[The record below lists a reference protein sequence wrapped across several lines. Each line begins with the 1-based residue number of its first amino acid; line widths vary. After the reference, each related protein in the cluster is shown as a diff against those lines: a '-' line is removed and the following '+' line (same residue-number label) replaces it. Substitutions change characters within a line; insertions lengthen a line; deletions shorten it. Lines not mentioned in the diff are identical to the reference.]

1 MYSVSLM
8 YIHPHS
14 NVGLNMLAN
23 TRFAKD
29 EQLEL
34 RRQYKSRA
42 DTVLLSRSRKNQSDD
57 VLKLKTPTSEDDIFA
72 MLSACIKR

>member
-1 MYSVSLM
+1 
-8 YIHPHS
+8 
-14 NVGLNMLAN
+14 MLAN
-23 TRFAKD
+23 NRFAKKD

-72 MLSACIKR
+72 MLSVCIKR